1 MSVVMDG
8 FDGDDFIVTDDLIA
22 VDEFGDPLAEVVMT
36 EVHSFDAEGNEVVE
50 YAFGYE
56 EYI

>member
-1 MSVVMDG
+1 MDG

-50 YAFGYE
+50 YAFGYD
-56 EYI
+56 EYIN